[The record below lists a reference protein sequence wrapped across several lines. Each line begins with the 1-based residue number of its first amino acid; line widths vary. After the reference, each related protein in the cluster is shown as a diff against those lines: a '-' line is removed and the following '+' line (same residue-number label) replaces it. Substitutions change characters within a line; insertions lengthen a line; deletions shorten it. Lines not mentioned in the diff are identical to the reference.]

1 MSHHY
6 AVVIPRWWWVVSLTV
21 GSDKNT
27 CFRQVGTRKLPLGI
41 TLLTLDIFE
50 LSLKLLSL
58 ISIIPVLYW
67 YCNHPAFTT
76 PHFSFTLP
84 VHWYVALCCYCCCF
98 LWSIGLGFLF
108 TLLYFTTGVVS
119 VHRHDDDMM
128 MMMTEFYCGWMMV
141 LMDSLLFR
149 FSLGSGWTRGSWY
162 WMIRHI
168 SHRVRTWEHEGLRS
182 MDSKFAKFLEQKSF
196 VGGAVR

>member
-1 MSHHY
+1 M
-6 AVVIPRWWWVVSLTV
+6 SLTV

-27 CFRQVGTRKLPLGI
+27 CFRQVATRELPLGI

-84 VHWYVALCCYCCCF
+84 VHWYVSLCCCCCCCCCCE
-98 LWSIGLGFLF
+98 GLGWVFYLRCYVLRRELF
-108 TLLYFTTGVVS
+108 QCI
-119 VHRHDDDMM
+119 DMMMMMIDMMM
-128 MMMTEFYCGWMMV
+128 MMMTEFYCSWMMV

-149 FSLGSGWTRGSWY
+149 FSLGSGWTQGSWY
-162 WMIRHI
+162 WMIRHM
-168 SHRVRTWEHEGLRS
+168 SHRVRT
-182 MDSKFAKFLEQKSF
+182 
-196 VGGAVR
+196 